1 MGFTQLFSGVLTI
14 LGTLGIMLYLNLAI
28 TLVVVV
34 LTPLSLF
41 TAGFIAKRTYAIS
54 GNRPLCGGSRPR

>member
-41 TAGFIAKRTYAIS
+41 TAGFIAKRTY
-54 GNRPLCGGSRPR
+54 RYFREQTVVRVSRPR